1 MLRIYIE
8 VGDMHPPATRVHAA
22 PEKSVFSYWPEFLAS
37 IIGYASVAVVP
48 VVLFGLILVATF
60 AAQ

>member
-1 MLRIYIE
+1 
-8 VGDMHPPATRVHAA
+8 MHPPAARVHAD